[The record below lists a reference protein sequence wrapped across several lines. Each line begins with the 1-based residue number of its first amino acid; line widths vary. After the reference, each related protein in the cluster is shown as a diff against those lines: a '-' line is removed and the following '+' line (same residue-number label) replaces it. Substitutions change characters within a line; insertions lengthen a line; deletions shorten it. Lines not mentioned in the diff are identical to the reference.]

1 MTKMFGG
8 FEPAFYSAYNAER
21 PMQQGWEERVD
32 LYNLYPLLV
41 HVNLFG
47 GGYAAQLQQALKH
60 FTHGPI
66 SA

>member
-1 MTKMFGG
+1 MDIAMTKMFGG

-47 GGYAAQLQQALKH
+47 GAYAQQVAAILKRY
-60 FTHGPI
+60 T
-66 SA
+66 